1 MELSITLIESEPCVN
16 PKPSLN
22 QSSTTPQIQT
32 NALYSLPA
40 SFYRWQVFG
49 LIASGLLFLWL
60 SRNEQLDWAISNYW
74 FDAASGHFP
83 WQNNHWL
90 DLINH
95 RLLKIGVIT
104 GAVLALFWGIYRRNP
119 RMIVTMLLIGI
130 GPLVVGILKATSAH
144 SCPWDLIEYGGK
156 AMSYPLFGAI
166 PAVPGPGRCFPGGHA
181 SSGFAVMALFFL
193 FYPQRP
199 RLAYWCWFGGIV
211 LGMLMGFGQVMR
223 GAHFLTHN
231 LWAGWWVWLSQ
242 LAVYCMASGFVRR
255 KTR

>member
-1 MELSITLIESEPCVN
+1 MNPES
-16 PKPSLN
+16 SLN
-22 QSSTTPQIQT
+22 QSSTAPQIKT
-32 NALYSLPA
+32 TALYSLPA

-49 LIASGLLFLWL
+49 LLISGLLFLWL
-60 SRNEQLDWAISNYW
+60 SRNEQLDWAIGNFWY
-74 FDAASGHFP
+74 DAASEHFP
-83 WQNNHWL
+83 WQNNYWL

-95 RLLKIGVIT
+95 RLLKQIVIV
-104 GAVLALFWGIYRRNP
+104 GAVLALFWGIYRRSA
-119 RMIVTMLLIGI
+119 RLIVSMLLLGI

-156 AMSYPLFGAI
+156 AMSFPLFGAV
-166 PAVPGPGRCFPGGHA
+166 PALPGPGRCFPGGHA

-199 RLAYWCWFGGIV
+199 RLAWWCWCGGIA
-211 LGMLMGFGQVMR
+211 LGMLMGFGQIMR

-242 LAVYCMASGFVRR
+242 LVIYWMVSGYWCR
-255 KTR
+255 KMR